1 MIALLVAVLA
11 FAEPDIASEPE
22 AAAGQFVPDDPV
34 ALLTG
39 RFSNAEQYERIPEE
53 WRREPAAGNPYPW
66 LDLQYATH
74 TRVEAPELGEHVIYL
89 EWRSGAEDGPVSR
102 QRLWVFRQDEAGA
115 LTGFDFFTLRDPQPF
130 AGRAGEEGA
139 FAALTEE
146 DLVGYPDSCLVRAH
160 QSPGG
165 AYHFAVAGQDCVITA
180 QSGTEMRIHASVRA
194 SRTFFTYRESGV
206 TPDSRVV
213 FQVPGAPEPY
223 TFRRLTDE
231 D

>member
-1 MIALLVAVLA
+1 MIALLVAALA
-11 FAEPDIASEPE
+11 FGEPDIASEPE
-22 AAAGQFVPDDPV
+22 TEAGQFVPDDPV

-39 RFSNAEQYERIPEE
+39 RFSNADQYESAPED
-53 WRREPAAGNPYPW
+53 WRREPAAGNPYEW

-89 EWRSGAEDGPVSR
+89 EWRSGAEDGPISR
-102 QRLWVFRQDEAGA
+102 QRLWVFRQDEEGA
-115 LTGFDFFTLRDPQPF
+115 LAGFDFFTLRDPEPF
-130 AGRAGEEGA
+130 AGRAEEEGA

-146 DLVGYPDSCLVRAH
+146 DLVGYPDGCLVRAH

-194 SRTFFTYRESGV
+194 SRTFFTYRESGISM
-206 TPDSRVV
+206 DGEVV
-213 FQVPGAPEPY
+213 FQVPGAPQPY
-223 TFRRLTDE
+223 AFRRLSDK